1 MIVQGL
7 EFVPTMKPDQE
18 QLWALVMMATTQAY
32 FSHERHTLLVL
43 AVKVPAVQRYL
54 YLSQEGI
61 TAQAV
66 MVPDRELEGTSE
78 HLGAT
83 DGELEEKGKSVREWQ
98 DNVNIKPFPHWS
110 VKQHL

>member
-1 MIVQGL
+1 
-7 EFVPTMKPDQE
+7 
-18 QLWALVMMATTQAY
+18 MAPTQAY

-43 AVKVPAVQRYL
+43 AVEVPAVQRHL

-78 HLGAT
+78 HLGAA
-83 DGELEEKGKSVREWQ
+83 DGELEEKKGKSVREWQ
-98 DNVNIKPFPHWS
+98 DMSTSNPS
-110 VKQHL
+110 LTDL